1 MTTLFFRENPMN
13 FYRLVMRHI
22 STEYPEDNLK
32 KSAVVFSPHFDDE
45 TLGCGGTIIKKK
57 RVGADVKIVFMTD
70 GSKSHSHLI
79 AEDKLKAIRKS
90 ESLTVSHALGLTEND
105 VFFLDFEETKLSEHN
120 SSAVNKVIEILSS
133 QQPDEVFI
141 PYRRDPPLWSLDHLA
156 TNRIVVSALQQN
168 VKKASVYEYPIWLWY
183 HQPFLSVLMSAPKKI
198 LSSLKNRLVSG
209 LNLLKDF
216 RSSVYVGD
224 VLQLKRAALNH
235 YKSQMTRLIPDSDWQ
250 TLGDLSNGEFLEC
263 FFQEY
268 EIFHHYIPNNS
279 TTQAHSKDD

>member
-1 MTTLFFRENPMN
+1 MN
-13 FYRLVMRHI
+13 FFNQLVRHI
-22 STEYPEDNLK
+22 CTEYPEDNLK

-79 AEDKLKAIRKS
+79 AEDKLKAIRKT
-90 ESLTVSHALGLTEND
+90 ESLTASSSLGLTEND
-105 VFFLDFEETKLSEHN
+105 VFFLDFEETKLSEHI
-120 SSAVNKVIEILSS
+120 SSAVNKVVDILSS

-141 PYRRDPPLWSLDHLA
+141 PYRRDPTLWSLDHLS
-156 TNRIVVSALQQN
+156 TNRIVMSALQEN
-168 VKKASVYEYPIWLWY
+168 VKKASVYEYPIWMWY
-183 HQPFLSVLMSAPKKI
+183 HQPFLSALMSDPKKI
-198 LSSLKNRLVSG
+198 FGSLKNRLVSG

-250 TLGDLSNGEFLEC
+250 TLGDLSNGKFLEC

-268 EIFHHYIPNNS
+268 EILSLPHL
-279 TTQAHSKDD
+279 Q